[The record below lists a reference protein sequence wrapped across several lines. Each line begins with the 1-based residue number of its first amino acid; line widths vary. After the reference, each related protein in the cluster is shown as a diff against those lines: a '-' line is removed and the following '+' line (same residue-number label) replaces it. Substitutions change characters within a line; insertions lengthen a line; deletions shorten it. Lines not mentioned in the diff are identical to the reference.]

1 MSMAG
6 RNLSKPELITHF
18 IAQLLPL
25 IPAIICK
32 ASKVLRRSLLTVGA
46 VLIGGTLVPSIHAAS
61 MDPVAFINALGNQ
74 LQVVARNGSPEQTL
88 RGLRELL
95 REDFDVPAL
104 GRFVLG
110 RFWRIFTPSEKQE
123 FLELFENYV
132 VFTYSERLIE
142 YCNGGTSLRVTG
154 SRPDPDGAIVISE
167 IVRGS
172 GAGAG
177 RRDPSAQPIK
187 VDWRL
192 STLNGGY
199 KITDLIIDGLS
210 MAATGRSQLEGV
222 VERNGGRPQAILAVM
237 RQEIASSVL
246 R

>member
-1 MSMAG
+1 
-6 RNLSKPELITHF
+6 
-18 IAQLLPL
+18 
-25 IPAIICK
+25 
-32 ASKVLRRSLLTVGA
+32 
-46 VLIGGTLVPSIHAAS
+46 
-61 MDPVAFINALGNQ
+61 
-74 LQVVARNGSPEQTL
+74 
-88 RGLRELL
+88 
-95 REDFDVPAL
+95 
-104 GRFVLG
+104 
-110 RFWRIFTPSEKQE
+110 
-123 FLELFENYV
+123 
-132 VFTYSERLIE
+132 
-142 YCNGGTSLRVTG
+142 VTG
-154 SRPDPDGAIVISE
+154 SRPDPDGALVISE

-187 VDWRL
+187 VDWRR

-237 RQEIASSVL
+237 RQQIASSVL

>member
-1 MSMAG
+1 
-6 RNLSKPELITHF
+6 
-18 IAQLLPL
+18 
-25 IPAIICK
+25 
-32 ASKVLRRSLLTVGA
+32 
-46 VLIGGTLVPSIHAAS
+46 
-61 MDPVAFINALGNQ
+61 MDPIAFINALGNR
-74 LQVVARNGSPEQTL
+74 LQVVTRNGSPEQTL

-110 RFWRIFTPSEKQE
+110 RFWRILTPSEMQE

-154 SRPDPDGAIVISE
+154 SRPDPDAAIVISE
-167 IVRGS
+167 LVRGP

-177 RRDPSAQPIK
+177 KRDPSALPIR

-199 KITDLIIDGLS
+199 KITDIIIDGLS
-210 MAATGRSQLEGV
+210 MATNGRSRLEGV
-222 VERNGGRPQAILAVM
+222 VQRNGGRAQAILAVM
-237 RQEIASSVL
+237 RQQTASAYA